1 MMERR
6 GIFFHIWK
14 PWLHINFALIFCM
27 ASFLAF
33 SAAFLAIISRFHLGI
48 STPLGS
54 WLGTY
59 KDFFLLN
66 DGAKGNLFPY
76 LKTLTTYKFC
86 PNFLYG
92 LFFGLFCSLLG
103 HHFPLPLGNFN
114 PTGIM
119 AGDLQRFFFI
129 KWWSEAE
136 SFSIFENHRLVHVVR
151 QFLYMDV
158 MTKIFG
164 WKFIMVF

>member
-1 MMERR
+1 MSTVHIFYLL
-6 GIFFHIWK
+6 GSSIFFS
-14 PWLHINFALIFCM
+14 INCFFQTGIAAILKSSSSLAFLCM

-103 HHFPLPLGNFN
+103 HHLPLPLGNFN

-119 AGDLQRFFFI
+119 AGDLQRFF
-129 KWWSEAE
+129 
-136 SFSIFENHRLVHVVR
+136 
-151 QFLYMDV
+151 Y
-158 MTKIFG
+158 
-164 WKFIMVF
+164 